1 MSTGVIIGE
10 AVSVL
15 IVALLQWARAKGL
28 SDEEC
33 NRLADE
39 LAAKIKASKPEDLPD
54 V

>member
-1 MSTGVIIGE
+1 MSAGVIVGE
-10 AVSVL
+10 AVAVV

-39 LAAKIKASKPEDLPD
+39 LAIKIRASRPEDLPD